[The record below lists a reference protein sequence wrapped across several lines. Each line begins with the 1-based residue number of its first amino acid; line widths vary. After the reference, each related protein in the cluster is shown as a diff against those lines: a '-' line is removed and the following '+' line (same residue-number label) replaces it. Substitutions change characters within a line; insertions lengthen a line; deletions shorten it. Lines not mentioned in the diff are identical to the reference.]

1 VETTIVDLRYKTKE
15 ILKALERNE
24 RVKILYHG
32 KVKGII
38 TSAKTLPLKSVK
50 EHKFFGM
57 SKNREDSVSE
67 VMEDLRGPRY

>member
-38 TSAKTLPLKSVK
+38 MSAKTLPLKSVK

-57 SKNREDSVSE
+57 SKNREEPVSE